1 MTRIRIRLQIKLRA
15 PIGAALL
22 LLAGLTLAQAQGRIP
37 TPKEVLG
44 YDLGDR
50 YTSYEG
56 ISKYIDALAAAA
68 PDRMK
73 VVTYGTTY
81 EGRALRLAVLA
92 SPANLARLDEIR
104 ADSRKLADPRTTS
117 DKEAGELARTMPA
130 IAWLSYGVHGNEASS
145 PEAALDVLYRL
156 LAPGDPGTAGLL
168 DSMVVIV
175 DPLLNPD
182 GHERYVN
189 FEVTRAGVAPRED
202 PEAAEHTEGWPSG
215 RTNHYLFDL
224 NRDWAWLT
232 QEESRAR
239 IAAYREWMPHVHVD
253 FHEMGYNSSY
263 FFFPAFKPVNKNFPA
278 STVEWG
284 EIYGRGNAEAFD
296 REGWNYYSG
305 ESFDLFYPGYGDS
318 WPSLNGAIGMTY
330 EQAGQVGVRVK
341 RRDDEI
347 LTLRDRLEHHG
358 AASIATLRTTAAN
371 RVKRL
376 TDFRAFFADAVAEGR
391 NGPVRSFI
399 IPPGSDP
406 AKTAKMV
413 DLLIRQGVEV
423 ERAGSEFSSGDAQTY
438 FPAAARPKSFPAGSY
453 IVRLD
458 QPAKRLVMVL
468 MEREPVVTDTSYYDI
483 SAWCLPIAY
492 GVEAWWSSGVPDASS
507 SRIERADVA
516 PGSVSGGRA
525 RYAYVF
531 PWATN
536 NAAKAL
542 ARLLQSGYK
551 VHAAMREFT
560 LDGKRYGRGAVIV
573 PVRSNP
579 PGIDSAMGSI
589 AAEFN
594 LAVAAAHSGFT
605 DSGMNLGS
613 DRAVLLK
620 KPKIAVLAGD
630 PAGTNAYGA
639 IWSMFDRA
647 YGIDFVPIEPSRLA
661 WADLQKFTAIVF
673 PDDGAGGRDYAAALD
688 SNFVKKLRTWIAAG
702 GTFVGI
708 EGGAAF
714 ATKDR
719 TGLTGVKLKQR
730 HKKDDDKDA
739 KKKEDAGKPGKADAP
754 DEEELAKLRTVEERA
769 KQRRREEIPGTIV
782 SVKLDN
788 THPLGFGYDTTICVF
803 RTSDAVFELSE
814 SGYNVGVYRKSP
826 RVSGQMSPE
835 NEKFIEG
842 TPFLIHE
849 PLGSGNVILF
859 ADDPNFRLFW
869 DGLNRVFLSSV
880 LVMPGIRSV
889 GMAASD
895 GDREGD

>member
-330 EQAGQVGVRVK
+330 EQAGQVG
-341 RRDDEI
+341 
-347 LTLRDRLEHHG
+347 G
-358 AASIATLRTTAAN
+358 
-371 RVKRL
+371 
-376 TDFRAFFADAVAEGR
+376 
-391 NGPVRSFI
+391 
-399 IPPGSDP
+399 
-406 AKTAKMV
+406 
-413 DLLIRQGVEV
+413 
-423 ERAGSEFSSGDAQTY
+423 
-438 FPAAARPKSFPAGSY
+438 
-453 IVRLD
+453 
-458 QPAKRLVMVL
+458 
-468 MEREPVVTDTSYYDI
+468 
-483 SAWCLPIAY
+483 
-492 GVEAWWSSGVPDASS
+492 
-507 SRIERADVA
+507 
-516 PGSVSGGRA
+516 
-525 RYAYVF
+525 
-531 PWATN
+531 
-536 NAAKAL
+536 
-542 ARLLQSGYK
+542 
-551 VHAAMREFT
+551 
-560 LDGKRYGRGAVIV
+560 
-573 PVRSNP
+573 
-579 PGIDSAMGSI
+579 
-589 AAEFN
+589 
-594 LAVAAAHSGFT
+594 
-605 DSGMNLGS
+605 
-613 DRAVLLK
+613 
-620 KPKIAVLAGD
+620 
-630 PAGTNAYGA
+630 
-639 IWSMFDRA
+639 
-647 YGIDFVPIEPSRLA
+647 
-661 WADLQKFTAIVF
+661 
-673 PDDGAGGRDYAAALD
+673 
-688 SNFVKKLRTWIAAG
+688 
-702 GTFVGI
+702 
-708 EGGAAF
+708 
-714 ATKDR
+714 
-719 TGLTGVKLKQR
+719 
-730 HKKDDDKDA
+730 
-739 KKKEDAGKPGKADAP
+739 
-754 DEEELAKLRTVEERA
+754 
-769 KQRRREEIPGTIV
+769 
-782 SVKLDN
+782 
-788 THPLGFGYDTTICVF
+788 
-803 RTSDAVFELSE
+803 
-814 SGYNVGVYRKSP
+814 
-826 RVSGQMSPE
+826 
-835 NEKFIEG
+835 
-842 TPFLIHE
+842 
-849 PLGSGNVILF
+849 
-859 ADDPNFRLFW
+859 
-869 DGLNRVFLSSV
+869 
-880 LVMPGIRSV
+880 
-889 GMAASD
+889 
-895 GDREGD
+895 